1 MSRPLRNQRHH
12 GDGHRHPRGTGGL
25 TQRPAPVREFTD
37 PPVPGQGQAAFY
49 RQIEQNDQR
58 FTDEV
63 AGRYGEIAVPVL
75 ICWGTEDTWIP
86 VAKGHE
92 LAARIPGARL
102 RLIEGAGHLAQEDA
116 PGELAVALRE
126 FVG

>member
-1 MSRPLRNQRHH
+1 M
-12 GDGHRHPRGTGGL
+12 
-25 TQRPAPVREFTD
+25 REFTD